1 MNAKVIVM
9 PKAAVLDPQGN
20 AVRDAMR
27 HLGMPEVRSVRIG
40 KYMEIEIEGQNGEL
54 ESRLHQLCRDLLSNP
69 VIEDYELQQTDVGR
83 QKSEVRDQ
91 KKTPNPKVFASN
103 APNVERPTLNI
114 QRARRR
120 GPPFARLRRGKRGRL
135 CNESA
140 TIFFLRGISATC
152 SVDDRAD
159 REFLSKHHFDVARLD
174 TGRHPCVSRR
184 ERLPR
189 GATRS
194 RTRALDGACSRLTA
208 SPFCIGRGLR

>member
-1 MNAKVIVM
+1 MVNGVNAKVIVM

-40 KYMEIEIEGQNGEL
+40 KYMEIEIEGQDGEL

-69 VIEDYELQQTDVGR
+69 VIEDYELQRDRCRTSDAFARDYSGQGR
-83 QKSEVRDQ
+83 AEIRRR
-91 KKTPNPKVFASN
+91 TPINREQASN
-103 APNVERPTLNI
+103 SDKS
-114 QRARRR
+114 RA
-120 GPPFARLRRGKRGRL
+120 GAQHPKSKTKGTRLRPATARQARKSL
-135 CNESA
+135 YESA
-140 TIFFLRGISATC
+140 AIFFLRGISAAC
-152 SVDDRAD
+152 SADDRTH

-174 TGRHPCVSRR
+174 TRGHPCVSRR

-194 RTRALDGACSRLTA
+194 RVAH
-208 SPFCIGRGLR
+208 